1 MPVISANKSK
11 QNASKLIDEAFGK
24 FTGFQKEY
32 CNHLRKLIHKALPD
46 VMEDWKWGPNFNVN
60 GMVCGVWGFKDHV
73 KLVFF
78 KGSAMKDKYKLF
90 NQGKENE
97 GNRSINFSSTD
108 KIDDKKIIEYL
119 KEAAEINRKGI
130 KLAKKE
136 IKVIMPATLVKAL
149 NKDKASKAYF
159 ESLAPSHRRDYAD
172 YISQAKQEETQ
183 LRRLDKVM
191 EMLADKRTL
200 NDKYN
205 KKG

>member
-1 MPVISANKSK
+1 MPVISSNKSK
-11 QNASKLIDEAFGK
+11 QNASKLIDEAFDK

-32 CNHLRKLIHKALPD
+32 CVHLRKLIHKAMPD
-46 VMEDWKWGPNFNVN
+46 VKEDWKWGPNFNVN

-97 GNRSINFSSTD
+97 GNRSINFTSTD

-136 IKVIMPATLVKAL
+136 IKVIMPAILVKAL
-149 NKDKASKAYF
+149 NRDKASKTYF

-200 NDKYN
+200 NDKYM
-205 KKG
+205 KK